1 MRWRKKRV
9 KSVSV
14 IGGADGPTSIFLVG
28 RWKKQGLMRRL
39 KSFRYKRKKEKIE
52 KEIREGFHDLKEVVL
67 YIQNTYGAREIA
79 KDSHNYL
86 EQRKCLKESLIIKHK
101 PELLGDK
108 ADIPFPD
115 EQDEESIKEF
125 FNQIEERSRIAEN
138 IPDDMIPMDLHLYEI
153 VIPDAG
159 RMEVEIDTVW
169 NIFGCSYSG
178 KNMKLLKEISKELYK
193 YYGVTK
199 EDIDNRSERYLKLAA
214 ALAN

>member
-28 RWKKQGLMRRL
+28 RRKKPGFVRRL
-39 KSFRYKRKKEKIE
+39 KSIRYKRKKEKIE
-52 KEIREGFHDLKEVVL
+52 KGIREGFHDLKEVVL
-67 YIQNTYGAREIA
+67 YIQNTYGAKEIA

-115 EQDEESIKEF
+115 EQDEESIKGF
-125 FNQIEERSRIAEN
+125 FKKIEERSRIAEN

-159 RMEVEIDTVW
+159 RMEVEIDTIW

-199 EDIDNRSERYLKLAA
+199 EDIDNRSERYLELAA